1 MKKKFVELT
10 FISRINRDGS
20 GTTPVTDIEVAD
32 LIDDV
37 FEVKCLSLT
46 LKTYISCGFNSY
58 VVKLK

>member
-1 MKKKFVELT
+1 MKKRFDELT

-20 GTTPVTDIEVAD
+20 DTTPVTDAEVAD

-37 FEVKCLSLT
+37 FEVNCLSLT
-46 LKTYISCGFNSY
+46 LKTYIACGFNSY